1 MATFKTEI
9 RSGVYYDSAKLMS
22 LQRSLAGLPGV
33 LDAGVVMGTDSNK
46 ELLSHIGLD
55 TPEVRATKPDD
66 LAIVVKA
73 ESEKAALDALAQV
86 EGLLAARKGGTDQE
100 YQPRSL
106 ESAAEMLPD
115 AEWVIVSVAGRYA
128 TAVTREALRLG
139 KHVHLFSDN
148 VSVENEIELKKEA
161 RELGLLVMG
170 PDCGTAMVDGYGLA
184 FANKIA
190 ETMDRPYS
198 IIIDMQPAQ
207 NTATINFDGSLIIP
221 GAMSRTGDAVS
232 FEFRQA
238 GTGSLDSGAATLPV
252 AFTLT
257 GQIADGP
264 EPTMS
269 GEVRYDVST
278 MDGAPGWVQMGTWDL
293 ERY

>member
-1 MATFKTEI
+1 MERRRVLAALVVVFVAMLLMGCTLLTEFA
-9 RSGVYYDSAKLMS
+9 GGSAK
-22 LQRSLAGLPGV
+22 
-33 LDAGVVMGTDSNK
+33 D
-46 ELLSHIGLD
+46 E
-55 TPEVRATKPDD
+55 PEP
-66 LAIVVKA
+66 
-73 ESEKAALDALAQV
+73 V
-86 EGLLAARKGGTDQE
+86 EPQ
-100 YQPRSL
+100 
-106 ESAAEMLPD
+106 
-115 AEWVIVSVAGRYA
+115 
-128 TAVTREALRLG
+128 AVTPSAPIAEGEDTESDISGRWVGSLT
-139 KHVHLFSDN
+139 FSDF
-148 VSVENEIELKKEA
+148 EI
-161 RELGLLVMG
+161 LVG
-170 PDCGTAMVDGYGLA
+170 DEQTELA